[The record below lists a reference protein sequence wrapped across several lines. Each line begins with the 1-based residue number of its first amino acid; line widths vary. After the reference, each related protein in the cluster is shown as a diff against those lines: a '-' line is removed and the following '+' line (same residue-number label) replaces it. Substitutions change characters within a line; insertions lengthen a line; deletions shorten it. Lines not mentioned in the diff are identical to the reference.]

1 MIPQQSAKGGTE
13 IPIPGVTR
21 VPSYETDYLP
31 SWRERNTYIREHGGT
46 GYTDSLFVEVDLDS
60 DDEDWLENFNGHEF
74 PPRLPDDMFELLLW
88 KLEVS
93 NAAATDRALSLAG
106 ATPAER
112 MSFAACST
120 TDHLPREEALQM
132 LEESCSVR
140 DTIRVTVYDYWLQ
153 KRQQLGQPIL
163 RRLQAPTP
171 PNDNNPY
178 NVFRPRERVNR
189 PQTRRRRENNDESL
203 EKLRMIRENITR
215 ALDLFEYL
223 VKRENRK
230 RDLVF
235 METDSQQLQ
244 LKLRHW
250 PKLVDE
256 AEYLAAAKAKIPRR
270 PIGFN
275 LPPAVLVTTNAL
287 LDYKNSKNKKRR
299 AAKPR
304 AKKLGE
310 IPILNAVAQLPPP
323 PLCPQQEFLFA
334 QPVEV
339 SNLPLSNHTALDV
352 LNKYAHRGWTAR
364 IGRGGRLMV
373 DRSAPFDPPTPE
385 REEEKEDE
393 LSKPLH
399 ERANPYA
406 AFLTAGGAGSGAR
419 LAPVKVEGARLA
431 SPPATVVKL
440 KLPLATAAAAAA
452 EDGEETPHG
461 ARMAGSQAGSTL
473 RSAATSSGSG
483 THKRGPGRPPKT
495 VLRPF

>member
-1 MIPQQSAKGGTE
+1 MQSC
-13 IPIPGVTR
+13 
-21 VPSYETDYLP
+21 
-31 SWRERNTYIREHGGT
+31 WRTINSSSR
-46 GYTDSLFVEVDLDS
+46 S
-60 DDEDWLENFNGHEF
+60 
-74 PPRLPDDMFELLLW
+74 PRLSP
-88 KLEVS
+88 
-93 NAAATDRALSLAG
+93 
-106 ATPAER
+106 
-112 MSFAACST
+112 
-120 TDHLPREEALQM
+120 
-132 LEESCSVR
+132 
-140 DTIRVTVYDYWLQ
+140 
-153 KRQQLGQPIL
+153 L
-163 RRLQAPTP
+163 RR
-171 PNDNNPY
+171 
-178 NVFRPRERVNR
+178 
-189 PQTRRRRENNDESL
+189 
-203 EKLRMIRENITR
+203 
-215 ALDLFEYL
+215 
-223 VKRENRK
+223 
-230 RDLVF
+230 
-235 METDSQQLQ
+235 
-244 LKLRHW
+244 
-250 PKLVDE
+250 
-256 AEYLAAAKAKIPRR
+256 
-270 PIGFN
+270 
-275 LPPAVLVTTNAL
+275 
-287 LDYKNSKNKKRR
+287 
-299 AAKPR
+299 
-304 AKKLGE
+304 KKLGE

-352 LNKYAHRGWTAR
+352 LNKYAHRCARLVGRRSFLSIARTCLRSIGRRCPPGHPPLSLCRGWTAR